1 MADDDWS
8 LIFTNFMPQFVE
20 DFRAMHKKKLYIETY
35 GCQMNV
41 VDSEVVVAI
50 LQKQAYEV
58 TEKMEEADLVLV
70 NTCSIRDNAEQRVN
84 KRIAEFGRQK
94 KLNGNLVVGVIGCM
108 AERLKEKLLE
118 GDRSVDLVVGPDAYR
133 ELPALLAE
141 VEDGQKGI
149 NTLLSMEETY
159 ADLSPVRLD
168 KNHVSAFVSIMR
180 GCDNFCA
187 YCVVPFTRGRERSRD
202 PGTIEREVRELFEAG
217 YREVTLLGQNVNSY
231 LWDETDSAKKT
242 KAGSKADVGTRNGQ
256 ESGGAGSDGFRTVEQ
271 ESAGNSNSNGY
282 SSKEVSISKKRSAV
296 KSHEK
301 KLRKKENVEDIV
313 RFEDLL
319 ERIARISPQLRV
331 RFATSHPKDMSDELL
346 QTMARY
352 PNLCRS
358 IHLPVQSGST
368 AVLKRMKRGYTRE
381 MYEDRVK
388 AIRQYLPEASIS
400 TDIITGFCR
409 ETEEEHRETLSL
421 MRRTGFDLA
430 YMFKYSERP
439 DTLAAKKY
447 EDDVPEAVKTR
458 RLSEIIALQG
468 ELSLKSKQE
477 DIGKVHEVLVEGTS
491 KKSKSELVGRTS
503 QNKVVVFPGEDHRP
517 GDYVMVKISNCSS
530 ATLRGKVVRS

>member
-1 MADDDWS
+1 M
-8 LIFTNFMPQFVE
+8 Q
-20 DFRAMHKKKLYIETY
+20 KKKLYIETY

-50 LQKQAYEV
+50 LQKQDYEV

-108 AERLKEKLLE
+108 AERLKEQLLE

-141 VEDGQKGI
+141 VEGGQKGI

-202 PGTIEREVRELFEAG
+202 PRTIEREVRELFEAG

-231 LWDETDSAKKT
+231 LWDKT
-242 KAGSKADVGTRNGQ
+242 KSTEKNGSVSNGIN
-256 ESGGAGSDGFRTVEQ
+256 ESGPAEASGTE
-271 ESAGNSNSNGY
+271 NSGIGGQQKKEATKSENREARDSGY
-282 SSKEVSISKKRSAV
+282 QTAV
-296 KSHEK
+296 DPREK
-301 KLRKKENVEDIV
+301 KLNKEEIVGDEV
-313 RFEDLL
+313 RFEGLL
-319 ERIARISPQLRV
+319 EQMAQISSQLRL

-346 QTMARY
+346 QTMARH

-381 MYEDRVK
+381 MYEDRVR
-388 AIRQYLPEASIS
+388 AIRKYLPEATIS
-400 TDIITGFCR
+400 TDIIAGFCG

-421 MRRTGFDLA
+421 MRWVGFDLA

-447 EDDVPEAVKTR
+447 RDDVPEAVKTR
-458 RLSEIIALQG
+458 RLNEIIALQG

-477 DIGKVHEVLVEGTS
+477 DIGKVFEVLVEGTS
-491 KKSKSELVGRTS
+491 KKSKLELVGRTS
-503 QNKVVVFPGEDHRP
+503 QNKVVVFPGEGHGP
-517 GDYVMVKISNCSS
+517 GDYVQVKISDCTS
-530 ATLRGKVVRS
+530 ATLRGEIVLP